1 MPPAPPTK
9 PDAAAQPTVKD
20 TGAGSLSKLIDT
32 LEPRVAS
39 AGSYRVQLAADRSED
54 AARAIWAR
62 LQKSNADVLGQL
74 SMQPVRIDR
83 GEKTGWVR
91 VQAGPLDDRQAKATC
106 DRLKSRN
113 VDCVII
119 PPAR

>member
-1 MPPAPPTK
+1 MVSPRPQT
-9 PDAAAQPTVKD
+9 
-20 TGAGSLSKLIDT
+20 LS
-32 LEPRVAS
+32 R
-39 AGSYRVQLAADRSED
+39 
-54 AARAIWAR
+54 WAR

-83 GEKTGWVR
+83 GDKVGWVR
-91 VQAGPLDDRQAKATC
+91 VQAGPLDDKQAKSTC
-106 DRLKSRN
+106 ERLKSRN